1 MRENDRS
8 VGIIGIGSYVPDR
21 IVTNKE
27 LEKIVETSDEWI
39 VGRTGIKERRI
50 AAPEMAT
57 SDMATE
63 AAQKALEDAGISA
76 DELDLII
83 VGTATPDMFFPS
95 VACLVQANIKATHAA
110 ALDLTSGCAGCLYAL
125 VTASQ
130 FIKAGLYKKILV
142 IGAETLSKI
151 LDWTDRNTCVLFGD
165 GAGAAVLA
173 ETKSGY
179 GILGAD
185 LGADGSGG
193 DLLKLPAGGSRMPV
207 SSETIAQRMHF
218 VHMNGNEVFKFAVK
232 IMGETSIKALENC
245 GLTPN
250 DVDYFVPHQANIR
263 IIQSAAKRLKL
274 PMDKVFVNVDKYG
287 NTSAASIPI
296 ALEEAI
302 HGGKIKNGDV
312 VVLVGFGAG
321 LTWASCVIKWCKGD
335 KTIV

>member
-1 MRENDRS
+1 MKENEIS
-8 VGIIGIGSYVPDR
+8 VGIIGMGSYVPEK
-21 IVTNKE
+21 IVTNKD

-39 VGRTGIKERRI
+39 ASRTGIRARRI
-50 AAPEMAT
+50 AEPDMAT
-57 SDMATE
+57 SDMATK
-63 AAQKALEDAGISA
+63 AAERALADAGVSPEEI
-76 DELDLII
+76 DLII

-95 VACLVQANIKATHAA
+95 VACLVQANLKANKAA
-110 ALDLTSGCAGCLYAL
+110 AFDLTAGCSGFVYSL

-130 FIKAGLYKKILV
+130 FIKSGLYKKALV

-173 ETKSGY
+173 ATESGC
-179 GILGAD
+179 GILGVD

-193 DLLKLPAGGSRMPV
+193 DLLKLPAGGSRNPASADTV
-207 SSETIAQRMHF
+207 NQRMHF

-232 IMGETSIKALENC
+232 IMGETALKALQQA
-245 GLTPN
+245 GLKN
-250 DVDYFVPHQANIR
+250 EDIDCLIPHQANIR
-263 IIQSAAKRLKL
+263 IIQSAAKRLQM
-274 PMDKVFVNVDKYG
+274 PMEKVFVNVDKYG

-296 ALEEAI
+296 ALEEAL
-302 HGGKIKNGDV
+302 HSGKIKNGDI

-321 LTWASCVIKWCKGD
+321 LTWASCVIKWCKED